1 MWWTIT
7 GNFGNILPIDW
18 SKSYSKQM
26 HVPTLKLGERPA
38 ETPDDE
44 IQDLSSEDE
53 AVAADLDLHQLILGG
68 MQHNDNGPIQTAEE
82 VIKEI
87 DDIMDE
93 QTPSEGDT
101 LESEVMEK
109 AKEVLGAPLYE
120 NSKCKLLLIPGNIL
134 RNLCRTQ
141 GNDNHAAQ
149 RHLHGDGDADPRV
162 LRDTHLRVGTAR

>member
-18 SKSYSKQM
+18 SKSHARQM
-26 HVPTLKLGERPA
+26 HMPALQLQQRLA

-44 IQDLSSEDE
+44 LNDLSSEDE
-53 AVAADLDLHQLILGG
+53 AVANDLDMHALILGG
-68 MQHNDNGPIQTAEE
+68 LHTDDEPIKSAEE

-93 QTPSEGDT
+93 TSSDNEDDGGGAMG
-101 LESEVMEK
+101 EVSEVMEK

-120 NSKCKLLLIPGNIL
+120 ESKF
-134 RNLCRTQ
+134 
-141 GNDNHAAQ
+141 
-149 RHLHGDGDADPRV
+149 DG
-162 LRDTHLRVGTAR
+162 TISHF